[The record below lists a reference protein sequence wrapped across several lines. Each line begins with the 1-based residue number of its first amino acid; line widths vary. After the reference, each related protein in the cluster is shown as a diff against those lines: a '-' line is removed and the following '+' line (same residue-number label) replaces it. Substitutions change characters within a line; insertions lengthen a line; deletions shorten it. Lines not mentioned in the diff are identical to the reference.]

1 MQLSKYISELLL
13 SHECVTVPALGSFIS
28 TFKSAYYDLT
38 NEKFYPPSKNISF
51 NSQIN
56 KNDGLLAK
64 HISTKEG
71 IDYNLVLKDIHTEVI
86 KITQT
91 LKKEKYSLKEIGEL
105 SLSSENK
112 IIFSPY
118 FSKNYLKDSFG
129 LSTLSVKQI
138 SSTININY
146 HNFTFIIPFLLVMVM
161 QRGHKKNATTCTP
174 FFSRVFKVSDL
185 NHH

>member
-28 TFKSAYYDLT
+28 TFKSAHYDLS

-91 LKKEKYSLKEIGEL
+91 LKKE
-105 SLSSENK
+105 
-112 IIFSPY
+112 
-118 FSKNYLKDSFG
+118 
-129 LSTLSVKQI
+129 
-138 SSTININY
+138 NI
-146 HNFTFIIPFLLVMVM
+146 H
-161 QRGHKKNATTCTP
+161 
-174 FFSRVFKVSDL
+174 
-185 NHH
+185 